1 MNLSLMIWIDLWCLW
16 VVKNTGFV
24 VVVVLSTLGAWYAW
38 LRPDQVD
45 SS

>member
-1 MNLSLMIWIDLWCLW
+1 MNLSLMVCIDLWCLW
-16 VVKNTGFV
+16 VLKNTGRGG
-24 VVVVLSTLGAWYAW
+24 SGSIKSGAWYAW